1 MSPRTRRT
9 LLVLS
14 ICLVLALTAG
24 CLGDGG
30 DDELPERET
39 VAQELRSVEALE
51 ATARL
56 DMDVGNDT
64 IDLRMDLVER
74 TDSAAFRATM
84 YQNSSN
90 ATLEMVSNGSTVWI
104 HNRTAGT
111 VQTLQLDGLSD
122 SNWNRSVRSISGMFA
137 AMGESS
143 DDGDFSVSPLPV
155 VPGGGGAAGAVGVTS
170 LPSMGNV
177 SVDYRGTETAVGQ
190 ETYAVDLVPA
200 ENGSLLRN
208 GTLWFDAERYF
219 PVQQEFDMSVGGQN
233 ATVNV
238 AYENVTYN
246 PDIPDGSFTFEPPE
260 DATRTNGSQMETYA
274 DRSELGA
281 ASSLSVP
288 EPELPGGYEFAQ
300 GSVTESGETQALT
313 LQYANGNRTL
323 VVAKQTP
330 PGQAPTDGESVDV
343 AGHEG
348 TYVEVSTTSL
358 LTWTC
363 EETRYQITGEY
374 PASTLETF
382 AESMACD

>member
-1 MSPRTRRT
+1 MSPRTRRAT
-9 LLVLS
+9 LLLS
-14 ICLVLALTAG
+14 IFLVLALTAG

-30 DDELPERET
+30 DEEVPEREE
-39 VAQELRSVEALE
+39 VAEELRSVEALE
-51 ATARL
+51 ATATM
-56 DMDVGNDT
+56 DMDVGNDS
-64 IDLRMDLVER
+64 IDFRMDLVER

-90 ATLEMVSNGSTVWI
+90 ATLQMVSNGSTVWI

-111 VQTLQLDGLSD
+111 VQTLQLEGLSD
-122 SNWNRSVRSISGMFA
+122 ANWNRSVRSISGMFA
-137 AMGESS
+137 TMGESS
-143 DDGDFSVSPLPV
+143 DDGDLSVSPLPV
-155 VPGGGGAAGAVGVTS
+155 VPGGGGAAGAMGVAS

-177 SVDYRGTETAVGQ
+177 SVDYRGTETAVGR

-200 ENGSLLRN
+200 ENGSLLQN

-233 ATVNV
+233 ATVTV

-246 PDIPDGSFTFEPPE
+246 PDIPDDTFTFEPP
-260 DATRTNGSQMETYA
+260 DNATRTNGSQMSTYVN
-274 DRSELGA
+274 RSELRA

-288 EPELPGGYEFAQ
+288 DPDLPEGYEFAQ
-300 GSVTESGETQALT
+300 GSVTASGETQTLT

-323 VVAKQTP
+323 IVAKQTP
-330 PGQAPTDGESVDV
+330 PGDDPTEGEAVDV

-363 EETRYQITGEY
+363 EETRYQITGDH